1 MSLLKKKG
9 KIMNEIEKELQ
20 EIREKKR
27 VIPATFDPVFKSLLT
42 NENNRDYLED
52 LISYVTK
59 IPKEIISK
67 NMVVVNN
74 QLPIEKYNNKQL
86 NTDILVEIE
95 KNVIN
100 LEMNAQKEIGIFE
113 KNAAYYQKLMVDQ
126 YKRSAD
132 YRNIKRVIQINFN
145 DFKYFSDEDIIIKF
159 QMTSENGLYIDPI
172 YGEVYHVNLAILK
185 KFWYNEGKKQSLNDF
200 DLKLL
205 MLCASERE
213 TLDELAERD
222 ESLMNV
228 KKNIEELS
236 DDEDIIGLYDVK
248 KAAEWEKNCTKAY
261 FEELEKD
268 IKKYDE
274 DVKKHEEDVKK
285 HEEDV
290 KKYEKDVKKQEK
302 DVKKYEEDVK
312 KQEKDVKKYEEDV
325 KKQQQDVKKQEENIR
340 KQQQEIEK
348 QKEDIRTQQQEIEKQ
363 KEDIR
368 KQEEETR
375 KKELDQE
382 KKQKLEIAKNLLK
395 ENIDIDIILKVTSLK
410 KEDIKGL
417 NF

>member
-1 MSLLKKKG
+1 MF
-9 KIMNEIEKELQ
+9 EIEKELQ

-42 NENNRDYLED
+42 NENNRGYLED
-52 LISYVTK
+52 LICYVTK

-74 QLPIEKYNNKQL
+74 QLPIEKYNNKQM

-95 KNVIN
+95 RNVIN

-113 KNAAYYQKLMVDQ
+113 KNAAYYQKLMVEQ
-126 YKRSAD
+126 YKRSVD

-185 KFWYNEGKKQSLNDF
+185 KLWYNEGKKQSLNDF

-268 IKKYDE
+268 IKKY
-274 DVKKHEEDVKK
+274 EEDVKK
-285 HEEDV
+285 H
-290 KKYEKDVKKQEK
+290 EK

-312 KQEKDVKKYEEDV
+312 KHDE
-325 KKQQQDVKKQEENIR
+325 DVKKQEENIR

-348 QKEDIRTQQQEIEKQ
+348 QKEDIRKQQK
-363 KEDIR
+363 DIR
-368 KQEEETR
+368 KYEEETR

-382 KKQKLEIAKNLLK
+382 KKQKLEMAKNLLK
-395 ENIDIDIILKVTSLK
+395 ENIDIDIILKVTSLN

>member
-1 MSLLKKKG
+1 MF
-9 KIMNEIEKELQ
+9 EIEKELQ

-42 NENNRDYLED
+42 NENNRGYLED

-95 KNVIN
+95 RNVIN

-113 KNAAYYQKLMVDQ
+113 KNAAYYQKLMVEQ

-268 IKKYDE
+268 IKKY
-274 DVKKHEEDVKK
+274 
-285 HEEDV
+285 
-290 KKYEKDVKKQEK
+290 
-302 DVKKYEEDVK
+302 
-312 KQEKDVKKYEEDV
+312 EEDV

-348 QKEDIRTQQQEIEKQ
+348 QKEDIRKQQK
-363 KEDIR
+363 DIR
-368 KQEEETR
+368 KYEEETR

-382 KKQKLEIAKNLLK
+382 KKQKLEMAKNLLK
-395 ENIDIDIILKVTSLK
+395 ENIDIDIILKVTSLN

>member
-1 MSLLKKKG
+1 
-9 KIMNEIEKELQ
+9 MNEIEKELQ

-42 NENNRDYLED
+42 NENNRGYLED
-52 LISYVTK
+52 LISYITK

-74 QLPIEKYNNKQL
+74 QLPIEKYNNKQM

-100 LEMNAQKEIGIFE
+100 LEMNAQKEMGIFE
-113 KNAAYYQKLMVDQ
+113 KNAAYYQKLMVEQ
-126 YKRSAD
+126 YKRSVD

-185 KFWYNEGKKQSLNDF
+185 KLWYNEGKKQSLNDF

-268 IKKYDE
+268 IKKY
-274 DVKKHEEDVKK
+274 
-285 HEEDV
+285 EEDV
-290 KKYEKDVKKQEK
+290 KKYEKDVKKQE
-302 DVKKYEEDVK
+302 ESIR
-312 KQEKDVKKYEEDV
+312 
-325 KKQQQDVKKQEENIR
+325 KQQQDVKKRE
-340 KQQQEIEK
+340 
-348 QKEDIRTQQQEIEKQ
+348 EDIRTQQQIIEKQ

-368 KQEEETR
+368 KQQKDIRKYEEETR

-382 KKQKLEIAKNLLK
+382 KKQKLEMAKNLLK
-395 ENIDIDIILKVTSLK
+395 ENIDIDIILKVTSLN

>member
-1 MSLLKKKG
+1 
-9 KIMNEIEKELQ
+9 
-20 EIREKKR
+20 
-27 VIPATFDPVFKSLLT
+27 
-42 NENNRDYLED
+42 
-52 LISYVTK
+52 
-59 IPKEIISK
+59 
-67 NMVVVNN
+67 
-74 QLPIEKYNNKQL
+74 
-86 NTDILVEIE
+86 
-95 KNVIN
+95 
-100 LEMNAQKEIGIFE
+100 
-113 KNAAYYQKLMVDQ
+113 
-126 YKRSAD
+126 
-132 YRNIKRVIQINFN
+132 
-145 DFKYFSDEDIIIKF
+145 
-159 QMTSENGLYIDPI
+159 MTSENGLYIDPI

-268 IKKYDE
+268 IKKY
-274 DVKKHEEDVKK
+274 
-285 HEEDV
+285 
-290 KKYEKDVKKQEK
+290 
-302 DVKKYEEDVK
+302 
-312 KQEKDVKKYEEDV
+312 EEDV

-340 KQQQEIEK
+340 K
-348 QKEDIRTQQQEIEKQ
+348 QQQEIEKQ

>member
-1 MSLLKKKG
+1 M
-9 KIMNEIEKELQ
+9 
-20 EIREKKR
+20 
-27 VIPATFDPVFKSLLT
+27 F
-42 NENNRDYLED
+42 
-52 LISYVTK
+52 
-59 IPKEIISK
+59 
-67 NMVVVNN
+67 
-74 QLPIEKYNNKQL
+74 
-86 NTDILVEIE
+86 EIE

-268 IKKYDE
+268 IKKY
-274 DVKKHEEDVKK
+274 
-285 HEEDV
+285 EEDV
-290 KKYEKDVKKQEK
+290 KKYEKDVKK
-302 DVKKYEEDVK
+302 YEEDVK
-312 KQEKDVKKYEEDV
+312 KHDE
-325 KKQQQDVKKQEENIR
+325 DVKKQEENIR

-348 QKEDIRTQQQEIEKQ
+348 QKEDIRKQQK
-363 KEDIR
+363 DIR
-368 KQEEETR
+368 KYEEETR

-382 KKQKLEIAKNLLK
+382 KKQKLEMAKNLLK

-410 KEDIKGL
+410 KEDIKDL

>member
-1 MSLLKKKG
+1 
-9 KIMNEIEKELQ
+9 MNEIEKELQ

-42 NENNRDYLED
+42 NENNRGYLED
-52 LISYVTK
+52 LICYVTK

-74 QLPIEKYNNKQL
+74 QLPIEKYNNKQM

-95 KNVIN
+95 RNVIN

-113 KNAAYYQKLMVDQ
+113 KNAAYYQKLMVEQ
-126 YKRSAD
+126 YKRSVD

-185 KFWYNEGKKQSLNDF
+185 KLWYNEGKKQSLNDF

-268 IKKYDE
+268 IKKY
-274 DVKKHEEDVKK
+274 EEDVKK
-285 HEEDV
+285 REED
-290 KKYEKDVKKQEK
+290 
-302 DVKKYEEDVK
+302 
-312 KQEKDVKKYEEDV
+312 
-325 KKQQQDVKKQEENIR
+325 IR
-340 KQQQEIEK
+340 KKQQEIEK
-348 QKEDIRTQQQEIEKQ
+348 QEEDIRTQQQIIEKQ

-368 KQEEETR
+368 KQQKDIRKYEEETR

-382 KKQKLEIAKNLLK
+382 KKQKLEMAKNLLK
-395 ENIDIDIILKVTSLK
+395 ENIDIDIILKVTSLN

>member
-1 MSLLKKKG
+1 
-9 KIMNEIEKELQ
+9 MNEIEKELQ

-27 VIPATFDPVFKSLLT
+27 VI
-42 NENNRDYLED
+42 
-52 LISYVTK
+52 
-59 IPKEIISK
+59 
-67 NMVVVNN
+67 
-74 QLPIEKYNNKQL
+74 
-86 NTDILVEIE
+86 
-95 KNVIN
+95 
-100 LEMNAQKEIGIFE
+100 
-113 KNAAYYQKLMVDQ
+113 
-126 YKRSAD
+126 
-132 YRNIKRVIQINFN
+132 QINFN
-145 DFKYFSDEDIIIKF
+145 DFKYFSEEDIIIKF

-268 IKKYDE
+268 IKKY
-274 DVKKHEEDVKK
+274 EE
-285 HEEDV
+285 
-290 KKYEKDVKKQEK
+290 
-302 DVKKYEEDVK
+302 
-312 KQEKDVKKYEEDV
+312 
-325 KKQQQDVKKQEENIR
+325 DVKKQEENIR
-340 KQQQEIEK
+340 K
-348 QKEDIRTQQQEIEKQ
+348 QQQEIEKQ

-410 KEDIKGL
+410 KEDIKDL

>member
-1 MSLLKKKG
+1 
-9 KIMNEIEKELQ
+9 MNEIEKELQ

-42 NENNRDYLED
+42 NENNRGYLED

-113 KNAAYYQKLMVDQ
+113 KNAAYYQKLMVEQ

-268 IKKYDE
+268 IKKY
-274 DVKKHEEDVKK
+274 EE
-285 HEEDV
+285 
-290 KKYEKDVKKQEK
+290 
-302 DVKKYEEDVK
+302 
-312 KQEKDVKKYEEDV
+312 
-325 KKQQQDVKKQEENIR
+325 DVKKQEENIR

-410 KEDIKGL
+410 KEDIKDL

>member
-1 MSLLKKKG
+1 
-9 KIMNEIEKELQ
+9 MNEIEKELQ

-42 NENNRDYLED
+42 NENNRGYLED
-52 LISYVTK
+52 LICYVTK

-74 QLPIEKYNNKQL
+74 QLPIEKYNNKQM

-95 KNVIN
+95 RNVIN
-100 LEMNAQKEIGIFE
+100 LEMNAQKEMGIFE
-113 KNAAYYQKLMVDQ
+113 KNAAYYQKLMVEQ
-126 YKRSAD
+126 YKRSVD

-185 KFWYNEGKKQSLNDF
+185 KLWYNEGKKQSLNDF

-268 IKKYDE
+268 IKKY
-274 DVKKHEEDVKK
+274 
-285 HEEDV
+285 EEDV
-290 KKYEKDVKKQEK
+290 KKYEKDVKKQE
-302 DVKKYEEDVK
+302 ESIR
-312 KQEKDVKKYEEDV
+312 
-325 KKQQQDVKKQEENIR
+325 KQQQDVKKRE
-340 KQQQEIEK
+340 
-348 QKEDIRTQQQEIEKQ
+348 EDIRTQQQIIEKQ

-368 KQEEETR
+368 KQQKDIRKYEEETR

-382 KKQKLEIAKNLLK
+382 KKQKLEMAKNLLK
-395 ENIDIDIILKVTSLK
+395 ENIDIDIILKVTSLN

>member
-1 MSLLKKKG
+1 MF
-9 KIMNEIEKELQ
+9 EIEKELQ

-42 NENNRDYLED
+42 NENNRGYLED

-74 QLPIEKYNNKQL
+74 QLPIEKYNNKQM

-95 KNVIN
+95 RNVIN

-113 KNAAYYQKLMVDQ
+113 KNAAYYQKLMVEQ

-185 KFWYNEGKKQSLNDF
+185 KLWYNEGKKQSLNDF

-268 IKKYDE
+268 IKKY
-274 DVKKHEEDVKK
+274 
-285 HEEDV
+285 EEDV
-290 KKYEKDVKKQEK
+290 KKYEKDVKK
-302 DVKKYEEDVK
+302 YEEDVK
-312 KQEKDVKKYEEDV
+312 KHDE
-325 KKQQQDVKKQEENIR
+325 DVKKQEENIR

-348 QKEDIRTQQQEIEKQ
+348 QKEDIR
-363 KEDIR
+363 R
-368 KQEEETR
+368 QEEETR

-395 ENIDIDIILKVTSLK
+395 ENIDIDIILKVTSLN
-410 KEDIKGL
+410 KEDIKDL

>member
-1 MSLLKKKG
+1 MF
-9 KIMNEIEKELQ
+9 EIEKELQ

-42 NENNRDYLED
+42 NENNRGYLED

-74 QLPIEKYNNKQL
+74 QLPIEKYNNKQM

-100 LEMNAQKEIGIFE
+100 LEMNAQKEMGIFE
-113 KNAAYYQKLMVDQ
+113 KNAAYYQKLMVEQ

-185 KFWYNEGKKQSLNDF
+185 KLWYNEGKKQSLNDF

-222 ESLMNV
+222 ESLMSV

-268 IKKYDE
+268 IKKY
-274 DVKKHEEDVKK
+274 EEDVKK
-285 HEEDV
+285 HD
-290 KKYEKDVKKQEK
+290 
-302 DVKKYEEDVK
+302 EDVK
-312 KQEKDVKKYEEDV
+312 KQEESIR
-325 KKQQQDVKKQEENIR
+325 KQQQDVKKREEDIR
-340 KQQQEIEK
+340 KKQQEIEK
-348 QKEDIRTQQQEIEKQ
+348 QEEDIRTHQQIIEKQ

-368 KQEEETR
+368 KQQKDIRKYEEETR

-382 KKQKLEIAKNLLK
+382 KKQKLEMAKNLLK
-395 ENIDIDIILKVTSLK
+395 ENIDIDIILKVTSLNK
-410 KEDIKGL
+410 ADIKGL

>member
-1 MSLLKKKG
+1 MF
-9 KIMNEIEKELQ
+9 EIEKELQ

-42 NENNRDYLED
+42 NENNRGYLED

-236 DDEDIIGLYDVK
+236 DDEDIIGLYYVK

-268 IKKYDE
+268 IKKY
-274 DVKKHEEDVKK
+274 EEDVKK
-285 HEEDV
+285 HE
-290 KKYEKDVKKQEK
+290 KDVKKQE
-302 DVKKYEEDVK
+302 ESIR
-312 KQEKDVKKYEEDV
+312 
-325 KKQQQDVKKQEENIR
+325 KQQQDVKKREEDIR
-340 KQQQEIEK
+340 KKQQEIEK
-348 QKEDIRTQQQEIEKQ
+348 QE
-363 KEDIR
+363 EDIR
-368 KQEEETR
+368 KQQKDIRKYEEETR

-382 KKQKLEIAKNLLK
+382 KKQKLEMAKNLLK
-395 ENIDIDIILKVTSLK
+395 ENIDIDIILKVTSLN

>member
-1 MSLLKKKG
+1 
-9 KIMNEIEKELQ
+9 MNEIEKELQ

-42 NENNRDYLED
+42 NENNRGYLED
-52 LISYVTK
+52 LISYITK

-74 QLPIEKYNNKQL
+74 QLPIEKYNNKQM

-95 KNVIN
+95 RNVIN

-113 KNAAYYQKLMVDQ
+113 KNAAYYQKLMVEQ
-126 YKRSAD
+126 YKRSVD

-185 KFWYNEGKKQSLNDF
+185 KLWYNEGKKQSLNDF

-268 IKKYDE
+268 IKKY
-274 DVKKHEEDVKK
+274 
-285 HEEDV
+285 EEDV
-290 KKYEKDVKKQEK
+290 KKYEKDI
-302 DVKKYEEDVK
+302 KKYEEDVK
-312 KQEKDVKKYEEDV
+312 KHDEDVKKQEESIR
-325 KKQQQDVKKQEENIR
+325 KQQQDVKKREEDIR
-340 KQQQEIEK
+340 KKQQEIEK
-348 QKEDIRTQQQEIEKQ
+348 QE
-363 KEDIR
+363 EDIR
-368 KQEEETR
+368 KQQKDIRKYEEETR

-382 KKQKLEIAKNLLK
+382 KKQKLEMAKNLLK
-395 ENIDIDIILKVTSLK
+395 ENIDIDIILKVTSLN

>member
-1 MSLLKKKG
+1 
-9 KIMNEIEKELQ
+9 MNEIEKELQ

-42 NENNRDYLED
+42 NENNRGYLED
-52 LISYVTK
+52 LISYITK

-74 QLPIEKYNNKQL
+74 QLPIEKYNNKQM

-100 LEMNAQKEIGIFE
+100 LEMNAQKEMGIFE
-113 KNAAYYQKLMVDQ
+113 KNAAYYQKLMVEQ
-126 YKRSAD
+126 YKRSVD

-185 KFWYNEGKKQSLNDF
+185 KLWYNEGKKQSLNDF

-268 IKKYDE
+268 IKKY
-274 DVKKHEEDVKK
+274 
-285 HEEDV
+285 EEDV
-290 KKYEKDVKKQEK
+290 KKYEKDVKK
-302 DVKKYEEDVK
+302 YEEDVK
-312 KQEKDVKKYEEDV
+312 KHDEDVKKHDEDV
-325 KKQQQDVKKQEENIR
+325 KKQEESIRKQQQDVKKQEENIR

-348 QKEDIRTQQQEIEKQ
+348 QKEDIRKQQK
-363 KEDIR
+363 DIR
-368 KQEEETR
+368 KYEEETR

-382 KKQKLEIAKNLLK
+382 KKQKLEMAKNLLK
-395 ENIDIDIILKVTSLK
+395 ENIDIDIILKVTSLN

>member
-1 MSLLKKKG
+1 MSLLKKKE

-42 NENNRDYLED
+42 NENNRGYLED

-268 IKKYDE
+268 IKKY
-274 DVKKHEEDVKK
+274 EE
-285 HEEDV
+285 
-290 KKYEKDVKKQEK
+290 
-302 DVKKYEEDVK
+302 
-312 KQEKDVKKYEEDV
+312 
-325 KKQQQDVKKQEENIR
+325 DVKKQEENIR

>member
-1 MSLLKKKG
+1 
-9 KIMNEIEKELQ
+9 MNEIEKELQ

-27 VIPATFDPVFKSLLT
+27 VI
-42 NENNRDYLED
+42 
-52 LISYVTK
+52 
-59 IPKEIISK
+59 
-67 NMVVVNN
+67 
-74 QLPIEKYNNKQL
+74 
-86 NTDILVEIE
+86 
-95 KNVIN
+95 
-100 LEMNAQKEIGIFE
+100 
-113 KNAAYYQKLMVDQ
+113 
-126 YKRSAD
+126 
-132 YRNIKRVIQINFN
+132 QINFN
-145 DFKYFSDEDIIIKF
+145 DFKYFSEEDIIIKF

-268 IKKYDE
+268 IKKY
-274 DVKKHEEDVKK
+274 EE
-285 HEEDV
+285 
-290 KKYEKDVKKQEK
+290 
-302 DVKKYEEDVK
+302 
-312 KQEKDVKKYEEDV
+312 
-325 KKQQQDVKKQEENIR
+325 DVKKQEENIR

>member
-1 MSLLKKKG
+1 
-9 KIMNEIEKELQ
+9 
-20 EIREKKR
+20 
-27 VIPATFDPVFKSLLT
+27 
-42 NENNRDYLED
+42 
-52 LISYVTK
+52 
-59 IPKEIISK
+59 
-67 NMVVVNN
+67 MVVVNN
-74 QLPIEKYNNKQL
+74 QLPIEKYNNKQM

-95 KNVIN
+95 RNVIN

-113 KNAAYYQKLMVDQ
+113 KNAAYYQKLMVEQ

-185 KFWYNEGKKQSLNDF
+185 KLWYNEGKKQSLNDF

-268 IKKYDE
+268 IKKY
-274 DVKKHEEDVKK
+274 
-285 HEEDV
+285 EEDV
-290 KKYEKDVKKQEK
+290 KKYEKDVKK
-302 DVKKYEEDVK
+302 YEEDVK
-312 KQEKDVKKYEEDV
+312 KHDE
-325 KKQQQDVKKQEENIR
+325 DVKKQEENIR

-348 QKEDIRTQQQEIEKQ
+348 QKEDIR
-363 KEDIR
+363 R
-368 KQEEETR
+368 QEEETR

-395 ENIDIDIILKVTSLK
+395 ENIDIDIILKVTSLN
-410 KEDIKGL
+410 KEDIKDL

>member
-1 MSLLKKKG
+1 
-9 KIMNEIEKELQ
+9 
-20 EIREKKR
+20 
-27 VIPATFDPVFKSLLT
+27 
-42 NENNRDYLED
+42 
-52 LISYVTK
+52 
-59 IPKEIISK
+59 
-67 NMVVVNN
+67 MVVVNN
-74 QLPIEKYNNKQL
+74 QLPIEKYNNKQM

-95 KNVIN
+95 RNVIN

-113 KNAAYYQKLMVDQ
+113 KNAAYYQKLMVEQ

-185 KFWYNEGKKQSLNDF
+185 KLWYNEGKKQSLNDF

-205 MLCASERE
+205 MLCASGRE
-213 TLDELAERD
+213 TLDELAARD

-268 IKKYDE
+268 IKKY
-274 DVKKHEEDVKK
+274 EEDVKK
-285 HEEDV
+285 HE
-290 KKYEKDVKKQEK
+290 K
-302 DVKKYEEDVK
+302 
-312 KQEKDVKKYEEDV
+312 
-325 KKQQQDVKKQEENIR
+325 DVKKQEENIR

-348 QKEDIRTQQQEIEKQ
+348 QKEN
-363 KEDIR
+363 IR

-382 KKQKLEIAKNLLK
+382 KKQKLEMAKNLLK
-395 ENIDIDIILKVTSLK
+395 ENIDIDIILKVTSLN

>member
-1 MSLLKKKG
+1 MF
-9 KIMNEIEKELQ
+9 EIEKELQ

-42 NENNRDYLED
+42 NENNRGYLED

-74 QLPIEKYNNKQL
+74 QLPIEKYNNKQM

-95 KNVIN
+95 RNVIN

-185 KFWYNEGKKQSLNDF
+185 KLWYNEGKKQSLNVF

-268 IKKYDE
+268 IKKY
-274 DVKKHEEDVKK
+274 
-285 HEEDV
+285 EEDV
-290 KKYEKDVKKQEK
+290 KKYEKDVKK
-302 DVKKYEEDVK
+302 YEEDVK
-312 KQEKDVKKYEEDV
+312 KHDE
-325 KKQQQDVKKQEENIR
+325 DVKKQEES
-340 KQQQEIEK
+340 
-348 QKEDIRTQQQEIEKQ
+348 IRTQQQIIEKQ

-368 KQEEETR
+368 KQQKDIRTQEEKTR

-410 KEDIKGL
+410 KEDIKDL

>member
-1 MSLLKKKG
+1 M
-9 KIMNEIEKELQ
+9 
-20 EIREKKR
+20 
-27 VIPATFDPVFKSLLT
+27 
-42 NENNRDYLED
+42 ED

-74 QLPIEKYNNKQL
+74 QLPIEKYNNKQM

-95 KNVIN
+95 RNVIN

-113 KNAAYYQKLMVDQ
+113 KNAAYYQKLMVEQ

-185 KFWYNEGKKQSLNDF
+185 KLWYNEGKKQSLNDF

-268 IKKYDE
+268 IKKY
-274 DVKKHEEDVKK
+274 
-285 HEEDV
+285 EEDV
-290 KKYEKDVKKQEK
+290 KKYEKDVKK
-302 DVKKYEEDVK
+302 YEEDVK
-312 KQEKDVKKYEEDV
+312 KHDE
-325 KKQQQDVKKQEENIR
+325 DVKKQEENIR

-348 QKEDIRTQQQEIEKQ
+348 QKEDIR
-363 KEDIR
+363 R
-368 KQEEETR
+368 QEEETR

-395 ENIDIDIILKVTSLK
+395 ENIDIDIILKVTSLN
-410 KEDIKGL
+410 KEDIKDL

>member
-1 MSLLKKKG
+1 MKPYQQ
-9 KIMNEIEKELQ
+9 EIK

-27 VIPATFDPVFKSLLT
+27 VIPATFDPVFKSVLT
-42 NENNRDYLED
+42 NKKNRNYLVD
-52 LISYVTK
+52 LISSITEMPKK
-59 IPKEIISK
+59 IIDK
-67 NMVVVNN
+67 NMIILNN
-74 QLPIEKYNNKQL
+74 ELGIEHYNSKKMT
-86 NTDILVEIE
+86 TDILVEIE
-95 KNVIN
+95 RNVIN

-113 KNAAYYQKLMVDQ
+113 KNAAYYQKLMVEQ

-185 KFWYNEGKKQSLNDF
+185 KLWYNEGKKQSLNDF
-200 DLKLL
+200 DLNLL

-268 IKKYDE
+268 IHDTTRDSVRRE
-274 DVKKHEEDVKK
+274 GQSQSTDS
-285 HEEDV
+285 
-290 KKYEKDVKKQEK
+290 EKR
-302 DVKKYEEDVK
+302 
-312 KQEKDVKKYEEDV
+312 
-325 KKQQQDVKKQEENIR
+325 NATI
-340 KQQQEIEK
+340 
-348 QKEDIRTQQQEIEKQ
+348 TG
-363 KEDIR
+363 
-368 KQEEETR
+368 T
-375 KKELDQE
+375 
-382 KKQKLEIAKNLLK
+382 
-395 ENIDIDIILKVTSLK
+395 
-410 KEDIKGL
+410 
-417 NF
+417 

>member
-1 MSLLKKKG
+1 MF
-9 KIMNEIEKELQ
+9 EIEKELQ

-42 NENNRDYLED
+42 NENNRGYLED

-59 IPKEIISK
+59 ILKEIISK

-74 QLPIEKYNNKQL
+74 QRPIEKYNNKQM

-95 KNVIN
+95 RNVIN

-113 KNAAYYQKLMVDQ
+113 KNAAYYQKLMVEQ

-172 YGEVYHVNLAILK
+172 YGEVYYVNLAILK
-185 KFWYNEGKKQSLNDF
+185 KLWYNEGKKQSLNDF

-268 IKKYDE
+268 IKKY
-274 DVKKHEEDVKK
+274 EEDVKK
-285 HEEDV
+285 HE
-290 KKYEKDVKKQEK
+290 KDVKKR
-302 DVKKYEEDVK
+302 
-312 KQEKDVKKYEEDV
+312 
-325 KKQQQDVKKQEENIR
+325 EENIR

-348 QKEDIRTQQQEIEKQ
+348 QKEN
-363 KEDIR
+363 IR

-382 KKQKLEIAKNLLK
+382 KKQKLEMAKNLLK
-395 ENIDIDIILKVTSLK
+395 ENIDIDIILKVTSLN

>member
-1 MSLLKKKG
+1 
-9 KIMNEIEKELQ
+9 MNEIEKELQ

-159 QMTSENGLYIDPI
+159 QMTS
-172 YGEVYHVNLAILK
+172 ILK

-261 FEELEKD
+261 FEELERC
-268 IKKYDE
+268 KKTRGRC
-274 DVKKHEEDVKK
+274 KK
-285 HEEDV
+285 
-290 KKYEKDVKKQEK
+290 
-302 DVKKYEEDVK
+302 
-312 KQEKDVKKYEEDV
+312 
-325 KKQQQDVKKQEENIR
+325 I
-340 KQQQEIEK
+340 
-348 QKEDIRTQQQEIEKQ
+348 
-363 KEDIR
+363 
-368 KQEEETR
+368 
-375 KKELDQE
+375 
-382 KKQKLEIAKNLLK
+382 
-395 ENIDIDIILKVTSLK
+395 
-410 KEDIKGL
+410 
-417 NF
+417 

>member
-1 MSLLKKKG
+1 M
-9 KIMNEIEKELQ
+9 
-20 EIREKKR
+20 
-27 VIPATFDPVFKSLLT
+27 
-42 NENNRDYLED
+42 ED

-74 QLPIEKYNNKQL
+74 QLPIEKYNNKQM

-95 KNVIN
+95 RNVIN

-113 KNAAYYQKLMVDQ
+113 KNAAYYQKLMVEQ

-185 KFWYNEGKKQSLNDF
+185 KLWYNEGKKQSLNDF

-268 IKKYDE
+268 IKKY
-274 DVKKHEEDVKK
+274 
-285 HEEDV
+285 EEDV
-290 KKYEKDVKKQEK
+290 KKYEKDVKK
-302 DVKKYEEDVK
+302 YEEDVK
-312 KQEKDVKKYEEDV
+312 KHDE
-325 KKQQQDVKKQEENIR
+325 DVKKQEENIR

-348 QKEDIRTQQQEIEKQ
+348 QKEDIR
-363 KEDIR
+363 R
-368 KQEEETR
+368 QEEETR

-395 ENIDIDIILKVTSLK
+395 ENIDIDIILKVTSLNK
-410 KEDIKGL
+410 ADIKGL

>member
-1 MSLLKKKG
+1 
-9 KIMNEIEKELQ
+9 MNEIEKELQ

-42 NENNRDYLED
+42 NENNRGYLED

-236 DDEDIIGLYDVK
+236 NDEDIIGLYDVK

-268 IKKYDE
+268 IKKY
-274 DVKKHEEDVKK
+274 EE
-285 HEEDV
+285 
-290 KKYEKDVKKQEK
+290 
-302 DVKKYEEDVK
+302 
-312 KQEKDVKKYEEDV
+312 
-325 KKQQQDVKKQEENIR
+325 DVKKQEENIR

-348 QKEDIRTQQQEIEKQ
+348 QKEDIRTQQQEIVKQ